1 MQGNLPVLADA
12 APTAAWMVPDA
23 TWRTVSWPDQAR
35 TIAVGPDRLAYV
47 ELGSGDPP
55 VLFLHG
61 LGGNWTAWLENLPAV
76 ARERRVVA
84 VDLPGF
90 GRSRP
95 ASDGISIPGY
105 ARTIERFCD
114 ELGLERFVVV
124 GNSLGGW
131 VAAELALRIPSRM
144 EALVLVDAAGIV
156 PTRLERTKA
165 VGIMRGAALG
175 APLAPRFRRSVAAR
189 PRLRKMALKYT
200 AAEPAGLAA
209 DLVYMAL
216 PEAPDP
222 GFAPAFTA
230 ARRSWSDA
238 WCDRLTEVEC
248 PALIVWGERDSLLP
262 VRHGRE
268 WARRLRGSELLVI
281 KEAGHLPM
289 LERPAEFNAALL
301 AFLGRMDA
309 TGLALEAAPQAN
321 DAVPPKD
328 VVNGR

>member
-1 MQGNLPVLADA
+1 MQGNLPLVADAGVPADA
-12 APTAAWMVPDA
+12 APAAAWLAPDA
-23 TWRTVSWPDQAR
+23 TWRTVSWAEQSRMA
-35 TIAVGPDRLAYV
+35 TVGTDRLAYV

-76 ARERRVVA
+76 ARERRIVA

-90 GRSRP
+90 GKSRP

-131 VAAELALRIPSRM
+131 VAAELALRIPSRV

-156 PTRLERTKA
+156 PTRLERAKA

-200 AAEPAGLAA
+200 AAEPTGLAA

-230 ARRSWSDA
+230 ARRSWSEG
-238 WCDRLTEVEC
+238 WCDRLTEIEC
-248 PALIVWGERDSLLP
+248 PSLIVWGERDALLP

-268 WARRLRGSELLVI
+268 WARRLRGSQFKVI
-281 KEAGHLPM
+281 KAAGHVPM
-289 LERPAEFNAALL
+289 LERPAEFNAELL
-301 AFLGRMDA
+301 AFL
-309 TGLALEAAPQAN
+309 
-321 DAVPPKD
+321 DAV
-328 VVNGR
+328 NER